1 MTKSATPQWRKNLWA
16 LWFGNFATGAGA
28 SMSMPFLPLF
38 ISTMGHFP
46 KWELTLYAGLAF
58 SGVFLSQAI
67 VSPLWGNLADK
78 TGRKPMLLRAAIGM
92 TISATLTGLSPNV
105 WFLIIIRFIQGTFSG
120 YINNAYALIAS
131 EVPTQDSGKTMGT
144 LTTGNVGG
152 QLVGPIIGGYLSGI
166 FGYRLPFY
174 MFGFMMFLASMSTL
188 FFVKEDFTPVKK
200 GAKTGLRDAFKG
212 IQHKRVV
219 WAMII
224 SSMLIMAATTSINP
238 IISLFVKELMHDH
251 GNVAFTSGVIAA
263 LPGIATILVAPSLG
277 RLGDHIG
284 PEKILLV
291 GLIFSVVVYF
301 PMFFVTTVLMLGIL
315 RFMIGLANAA
325 LLPITQTVMT
335 LEAPSRSVSRIFSY
349 NQSFQA
355 MGAVIGPML
364 ASGVA
369 GILDYRYVFLMTAIL
384 VLINI
389 GVVIV
394 AYKKDHVEVV
404 NHSK

>member
-1 MTKSATPQWRKNLWA
+1 MWA

-92 TISATLTGLSPNV
+92 MISATLTGLSPNV

>member
-1 MTKSATPQWRKNLWA
+1 MTKSATPQWKKNMWA

-38 ISTMGHFP
+38 INTMGNFP

-131 EVPTQDSGKTMGT
+131 EVPTKDSGKTMGT

-152 QLVGPIIGGYLSGI
+152 QLIGPIIGGYLSGV

-174 MFGFMMFLASMSTL
+174 MFGFMMFLASLSTL
-188 FFVKEDFTPVKK
+188 FFVKEDFTPIKK
-200 GAKTGLRDAFKG
+200 GAKTGIKDAFKG
-212 IQHKRVV
+212 IQHKWVV

-238 IISLFVKELMHDH
+238 IISLFVKELMHNH
-251 GNVAFTSGVIAA
+251 GNVAFTSGVVAA
-263 LPGIATILVAPSLG
+263 LPGIATIFAAPYLG

-284 PEKILLV
+284 PEKILLA
-291 GLIFSVVVYF
+291 GLIFSAVVFF
-301 PMFFVTTVLMLGIL
+301 PMFFVTTVVMLGIL
-315 RFMIGLANAA
+315 RFLIGIANAA

-335 LEAPSRSVSRIFSY
+335 LEAPARSVSRIFSY

-355 MGAVIGPML
+355 MGAVVGPML

-369 GILDYRYVFLMTAIL
+369 GILDYRYVFLMTT
-384 VLINI
+384 LIVAVNI
-389 GVVIV
+389 VVVII
-394 AYKKDHVEVV
+394 AYKKDHVDVGIV
-404 NHSK
+404 SK